1 MTSLN
6 SDAQRLAWG
15 KICDMPVY
23 FRSVALAIVLV
34 LALAC
39 GNPPRGTG
47 ADGEPTSRLSPA
59 PPATAAESKVLT
71 ATAAPAS
78 GVVLHWMSLSGHSE
92 PRYRLF
98 FEGGEGTPFTEL
110 RLVQA
115 DGTVVAAGLAAPS
128 ANEPIRLCGRG
139 GASSSYGPL
148 RVTLALQTQ
157 EQLSDLIRHP
167 ESYAVDV
174 LANRSWIR
182 AGLVNECHAQE

>member
-1 MTSLN
+1 LN
-6 SDAQRLAWG
+6 SDAQRLACG
-15 KICDMPVY
+15 KICDMPLY

-47 ADGEPTSRLSPA
+47 ADGEPTSKLSPA
-59 PPATAAESKVLT
+59 PTATAAESRVLNPT
-71 ATAAPAS
+71 TAPAS
-78 GVVLHWMSLSGHSE
+78 GVELHWMSLSGHSE
-92 PRYRLF
+92 PHYRLLY
-98 FEGGEGTPFTEL
+98 EGGEGRPFTEL

-115 DGTVVAAGLAAPS
+115 DGTVVAAGLAGPS
-128 ANEPIRLCGRG
+128 ASEPIRLCGRG
-139 GASSSYGPL
+139 GTSSNYGPL

-174 LANRSWIR
+174 LVNGSWIR
-182 AGLVNECHAQE
+182 SGLVNECHAQE